1 MSADKQRLT
10 KRPEQSWSALR
21 AMFCAERLQSLA
33 ASHTFFRAERFKLG
47 GAGRDRTGD
56 LLSANQAL
64 SQLSYSPW
72 LVAGRWQEPT
82 TNHDFVIEAD
92 WTRGPGT
99 RSEPVEASFA
109 NPRKEIAEAGPE
121 RLPLTSFERAQRIRC
136 ALRLIR
142 WLRPL
147 SLLERR

>member
-92 WTRGPGT
+92 WTLPAGARPYRQSKSQNSKW
-99 RSEPVEASFA
+99 RSETDLDWKGYYLLTV
-109 NPRKEIAEAGPE
+109 K
-121 RLPLTSFERAQRIRC
+121 RLAICSTARLAPIR
-136 ALRLIR
+136 
-142 WLRPL
+142 
-147 SLLERR
+147 